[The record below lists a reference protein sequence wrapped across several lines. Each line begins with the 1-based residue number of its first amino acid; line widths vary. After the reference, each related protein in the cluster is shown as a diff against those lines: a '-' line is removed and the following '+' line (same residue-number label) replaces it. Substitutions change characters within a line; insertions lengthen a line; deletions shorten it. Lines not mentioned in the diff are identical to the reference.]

1 MHDFMLGVI
10 GAGNMGSAIL
20 QGALSAGIMLPQ
32 QVWIANP
39 HIERLSPF
47 GDMGV
52 MLTTSNSEAVK
63 HSDIIL
69 LAVKPQRMT
78 EVAEEIAPY
87 TAGKCIVS
95 IAAGISQSWLRER
108 FPNCPVICLMPNTP
122 LMLGC
127 GASAMT
133 ERGDVP
139 EEIYDYVYRI
149 FSSVGLVEILP
160 ADRINEIIP
169 VSGSSPAFFFRMVDL
184 MVQAAG
190 QYGIDPDTAL
200 KMAAKTMEGS
210 ARMLLS
216 SGKTAKELERQVCSP
231 GGTTL
236 AGLTAFDELEFD
248 RMISLAFERCVRRA
262 YELGK

>member
-87 TAGKCIVS
+87 TA
-95 IAAGISQSWLRER
+95 
-108 FPNCPVICLMPNTP
+108 
-122 LMLGC
+122 
-127 GASAMT
+127 
-133 ERGDVP
+133 
-139 EEIYDYVYRI
+139 
-149 FSSVGLVEILP
+149 
-160 ADRINEIIP
+160 
-169 VSGSSPAFFFRMVDL
+169 
-184 MVQAAG
+184 
-190 QYGIDPDTAL
+190 
-200 KMAAKTMEGS
+200 
-210 ARMLLS
+210 
-216 SGKTAKELERQVCSP
+216 
-231 GGTTL
+231 
-236 AGLTAFDELEFD
+236 
-248 RMISLAFERCVRRA
+248 
-262 YELGK
+262 